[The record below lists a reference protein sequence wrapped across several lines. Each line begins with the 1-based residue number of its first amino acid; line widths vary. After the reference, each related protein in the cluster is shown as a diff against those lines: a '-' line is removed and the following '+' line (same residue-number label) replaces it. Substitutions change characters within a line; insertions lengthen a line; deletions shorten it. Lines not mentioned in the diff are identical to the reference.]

1 MLSGL
6 VDTDSYRSPVN
17 FPFVAVAP
25 DGVYTLK
32 KGTPLVQVI
41 PFRRADVALEASI
54 RAESPQE
61 GEEREHIRRNT
72 SVRRGVV
79 QAPRTG
85 RSLAA
90 SAPPQGTPAA
100 KAIE

>member
-17 FPFVAVAP
+17 FPFVATAP

-54 RAESPQE
+54 RAENE
-61 GEEREHIRRNT
+61 DEAKEREHIRRST
-72 SVRRGVV
+72 HAGEGWYKRH
-79 QAPRTG
+79 A
-85 RSLAA
+85 RSAR
-90 SAPPQGTPAA
+90 
-100 KAIE
+100 

>member
-17 FPFVAVAP
+17 FPFVAVAD

-41 PFRRADVALEASI
+41 PFRRADIALEASI
-54 RAESPQE
+54 RAENQDE
-61 GEEREHIRRNT
+61 AEEREQIRRST
-72 SVRRGVV
+72 HAGEGWYRRH
-79 QAPRTG
+79 AR
-85 RSLAA
+85 AA
-90 SAPPQGTPAA
+90 R
-100 KAIE
+100 